1 MRNNALFNSFTD
13 LSDRSWPTP
22 PHVVVLADDIAK
34 RRFLM
39 TSDDYDGSIV
49 RPVIYE
55 NASAQ
60 KFYLELV
67 PYVHPTGAGNLTIG
81 TVATSGTGVVTYT
94 PSQEGR
100 LLGEDGALINTSSPA
115 IDIAGLLFTDY
126 FTHFS
131 DNADQRENFRVVTI
145 HEGDFLWLIRKGVVY
160 LDSTGA
166 LTSGD
171 DLMVS
176 ASVAGEVDKSTTV
189 DTTSAASL
197 NTTLTKHLTGDAYP
211 ASGACVGRCLET
223 IGAAGLVKA
232 ELLLPARLYR

>member
-22 PHVVVLADDIAK
+22 PHVVVLAADLAQ

-39 TSDDYDGSIV
+39 NSDDYDGSIM
-49 RPVIYE
+49 RPVLYE
-55 NASAQ
+55 DASAN
-60 KFYLELV
+60 KYYMELV
-67 PYVHPTGAGNLTIG
+67 PYVHPTGAGDLTIG
-81 TVATSGTGVVTYT
+81 TVATGATGVVTYT
-94 PSQEGR
+94 PSAEGR

-131 DNADQRENFRVVTI
+131 DNQDQRENFRVVKI
-145 HEGDFLWLIRKGVVY
+145 HEGDFLWLVRRGEVY

-176 ASVAGEVDKSTTV
+176 ASVAGEVDKSTTI
-189 DTTSAASL
+189 DTTSAVTL
-197 NTTLTKHLTGDAYP
+197 NATLVKHLTGAAYRS
-211 ASGACVGRCLET
+211 AGACVARALET
-223 IGAAGLVKA
+223 IGGAGLVKA
-232 ELLLPARLYR
+232 ELLLPDRFYR